1 MIAPL
6 VGSLG
11 LVLAANVPGHRGAPA
26 WTEAKAERAVLR
38 DATVAVPPPLKAA
51 LRVELL
57 ALIPRY
63 RMLEQLAW
71 QGGDHQSAGR
81 IHNLRYRYST
91 ALRKLEDGLRVTA
104 TDCAGA
110 GRAVGDGRFRHFECS
125 ATSEPLEIPTADV
138 VYGDDDALPAVTERD
153 PRRYGPFQ
161 ARLLVHVRDGSPIA
175 FRQVSVARLTLG
187 VSRARTTRSGDGPR
201 LVPRWVTERGVRS

>member
-1 MIAPL
+1 VIAPL

-11 LVLAANVPGHRGAPA
+11 LVLAANAPAHRGAPA
-26 WTEAKAERAVLR
+26 WTVSKAERVVLR
-38 DATVAVPPPLKAA
+38 DAAVAVPTPLKAA
-51 LRVELL
+51 LRAELL
-57 ALIPRY
+57 VLIPRY
-63 RMLEQLAW
+63 RMLEQVAW
-71 QGGDHQSAGR
+71 ESGDHQSAGR

-91 ALRKLEDGLRVTA
+91 ALKRLEGGLRVTA

-125 ATSEPLEIPTADV
+125 ATSEPLEVPTAEV
-138 VYGDDDALPAVTERD
+138 VYGDDDALPAVEEGE
-153 PRRYGPFQ
+153 PRRYGPFE
-161 ARLLVHVRDGSPIA
+161 ARLLVHVRDGSSIA